1 MIAKFLAAASMAV
14 SLACAPFS
22 ALAANPDLVAK
33 AEAEGKVLWYSSLLE
48 KEAVKPLVDAFH
60 AEYPRVKAEY
70 IRSTGAEMAKRII
83 EDHRS
88 GSAVADV
95 FDGSTTVA
103 EIEPQ
108 GLIEP
113 YLPAAASDIPA
124 AYRDAKNLWTA
135 QVVYFTT
142 VGYNTDLVKA
152 DEAPKSYSDLL
163 DPKWKGKIGWAT
175 NGTASGVGFVGN
187 VLDQMGETEGMAYLK
202 KLSGQD
208 IRFIKGGGNETLQAV
223 ADGEI
228 LIGLSIFNHHTL
240 IQKKKGGHVAWVR
253 MEPLLSFPNPIGLL
267 KDAPHPNAGKLL
279 IEFILSEKG
288 QKILRDSDHVPSS
301 DLVDAPDPE
310 VKHGFT
316 VNFLSPV
323 RLAQEQDGWKKIVD
337 ELFH

>member
-1 MIAKFLAAASMAV
+1 MIARIIAAAALAA
-14 SLACAPFS
+14 SLTCAPFS
-22 ALAANPDLVAK
+22 ARASDPDLVTK

-48 KEAVKPLVDAFH
+48 KEAVKPLVDAFN
-60 AEYPRVKAEY
+60 AEYPGVKAEY
-70 IRSTGAEMAKRII
+70 VRSNGAEMARQIT

-103 EIEPQ
+103 EIEPL

-113 YLPAAASDIPA
+113 YLPAAASDIPPL
-124 AYRDAKNLWTA
+124 YRSAKNLWTA

-142 VGYNTDLVKA
+142 VGYNTDLVNP
-152 DEAPKSYSDLL
+152 DEAPETYADLL

-202 KLSGQD
+202 KLADQH

-228 LIGLSIFNHHTL
+228 LIGLSIFNHHVL
-240 IQKKKGGHVAWVR
+240 IQKKKGGHVAWVK

-267 KDAPHPNAGKLL
+267 KDAPHPHAGKLL

-301 DLVDAPDPE
+301 NLVDAPEPE
-310 VKHGFT
+310 VKHGFS
-316 VNFLSPV
+316 VNFLSPE

-337 ELFH
+337 ELFR